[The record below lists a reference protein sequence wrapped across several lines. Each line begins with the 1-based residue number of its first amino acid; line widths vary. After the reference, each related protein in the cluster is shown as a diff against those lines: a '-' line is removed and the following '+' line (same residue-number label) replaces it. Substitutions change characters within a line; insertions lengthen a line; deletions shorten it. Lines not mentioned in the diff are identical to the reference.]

1 MKTSLPRAIH
11 GQLDLLAPWL
21 APLGLRILLA
31 WEFIEAGW
39 MKWQGE
45 NWFAEIQMDFPFPFD
60 LLPPDLNWTLAA
72 ATELLAGTCLLL
84 GLGTR
89 VAAASLLAVTVVAT
103 AAVHWPMMYEGL
115 DGLLMGYAITDQGSG
130 NFKLPLLFVAM
141 LLPLLFGGAGRV
153 SVDAWFASR
162 AVPAQPSPRLHPAT
176 VPVLLGAVAVLVA
189 WLEPVAGG
197 VCALLALAAGAV
209 AIRRRAKQAQA
220 SLSARIQR

>member
-21 APLGLRILLA
+21 APLGLRVLLA

-45 NWFAEIQMDFPFPFD
+45 NWFAEIRMDFPFPFD

-103 AAVHWPMMYEGL
+103 AAVHWPMTYEGL
-115 DGLLMGYAITDQGSG
+115 GGLLMGYAITDQGSG

-153 SVDAWFASR
+153 SADAWLASR
-162 AVPAQPSPRLHPAT
+162 ATSAPVAPRLHPAT
-176 VPVLLGAVAVLVA
+176 LPILLAAVAVLVA

-197 VCALLALAAGAV
+197 VFALGAV
-209 AIRRRAKQAQA
+209 AAAAVAISQRSKQAQG